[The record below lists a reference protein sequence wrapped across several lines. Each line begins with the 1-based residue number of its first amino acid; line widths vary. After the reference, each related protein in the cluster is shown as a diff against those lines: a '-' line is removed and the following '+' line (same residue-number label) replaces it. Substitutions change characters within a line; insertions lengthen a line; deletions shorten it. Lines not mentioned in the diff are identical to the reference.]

1 MVDNDV
7 ELSDV
12 SVSKKNK
19 DDVLRK
25 CMICS
30 WEFPN
35 EMTVKEKNTHVN
47 YCVDGRGEEH
57 RKHYE
62 ESKIVEKINNMPIK
76 EEDYEECPICS
87 KPFKTKNVKIK
98 MNHIADCL
106 KEFQEK
112 DLYMSKKKKRRN
124 RKVRTCKALCVEIC

>member
-76 EEDYEECPICS
+76 EEDYEFLVNEL
-87 KPFKTKNVKIK
+87 KN
-98 MNHIADCL
+98 NL
-106 KEFQEK
+106 ER
-112 DLYMSKKKKRRN
+112 LN
-124 RKVRTCKALCVEIC
+124 RFWLFDFSSIFSLFIQS